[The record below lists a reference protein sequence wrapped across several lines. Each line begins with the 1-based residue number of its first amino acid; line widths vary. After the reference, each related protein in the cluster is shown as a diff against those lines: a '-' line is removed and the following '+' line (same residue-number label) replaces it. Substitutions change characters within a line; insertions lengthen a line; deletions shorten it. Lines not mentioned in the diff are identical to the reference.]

1 MQIKELFQ
9 NDIYRTINGIVYAD
23 RLDADVVWQELE
35 EYVITKE
42 LMGHINR
49 LFKTYGDSLSG
60 STGNNGVWIS
70 GFFGSGKSH
79 FLKILS
85 YLFENRHVT
94 REGVTKTALDFFK
107 DKIDDPMAFS
117 TIETAIRVPA
127 EVILFNIDSLSFQN
141 DEKAATLKAFFG
153 AFNRRRGYCFNYP
166 HIAHVEH
173 FLTRKGVYKD
183 FVEAFDA
190 ISTSQWYRER
200 EDYVFYTDDIV
211 RAIIQVLPNQ
221 SENKQL
227 LEWIT
232 NGERSYPLTIENFAA
247 LVAEYVE
254 EKNRRLLFMVDEMG
268 QFVGSHSDRMLN
280 LQTIVENLGTKTH
293 DKAWVFVTSQEDI
306 DAVLGT
312 KIQSK
317 GNDFSKIQARFITRP
332 TLSSSSIAE
341 VIQKRLLR
349 KQDGVSGSIGAI
361 YDTKRDILQNQL
373 SFSADTPT
381 MASYQSTKD
390 FVSSYPFVPYQFNL
404 VQDIFDAVRA
414 VGATGLNLSKG
425 ERSMLDA
432 FQTALKAVGESQE
445 GTLVPLWAFFP
456 TLLSFLDSSV
466 AKSIYNAREIPG
478 LKEEDL
484 RLLETLFLIRYLR
497 LRRVRGTIQN
507 LAVLTLSQVDTD
519 MVRHKRTIEESV
531 ARLEK
536 ENLISR
542 QGDEFL
548 FLTIEEQSITR
559 EIQNTPLPGN
569 AEIKE
574 LADIIFKDE
583 FDGKSK
589 YRHDNGKSF
598 EMQLSLDG
606 FFLSNKGDL
615 SIELASPLG
624 GMDYQ
629 SKKSNGI
636 MASADGNRAVLI
648 LPESTDYYRE
658 LTLFLKTKTYLD
670 GPGSRK
676 VSGSEDMILA
686 QKANENNQRRRKLI
700 AGISQLLVDADI
712 YICGSEYQPSAK
724 GGYALLME
732 LAKYV
737 VGVVYK
743 KLDLLPNPA
752 TDWESMVR
760 TTLSASSAA
769 LFASGPQTANP
780 KALDEVRQFLDL
792 SAQAGKTP
800 TMADVVKRFGGA
812 PYGWPDGNAQV
823 LLALLFRSDEI
834 KLFKGSYLEPSK
846 ALDCFIKPSIYESV
860 TISRSRVL
868 DQEILTTAQALAQS
882 LFQDFAPPTTREL
895 ADHVRKHLG
904 LLQARLKDWQKLV
917 EHDPKQYPGVSTI
930 QAILDLVLPLSQ
942 MTLAD
947 ELVETLLAKKSELES
962 VYADYKRIAEFYS
975 NQITVWRKAQKLLE
989 TIKPNRAQLE
999 QDDTA
1004 AISIAQLES
1013 ILGDTQP
1020 YDRIKD
1026 LTPALD
1032 SVQQALD
1039 GAVQV
1044 ARNALKKT
1052 IDEYRDQLTPLC
1064 DELGLSPEENFKVKE
1079 KLNHLYNH
1087 GSLESNLAGLEL
1099 LRTTQVGVAYDYAIK
1114 ILQDFREAKA
1124 AEEARR
1130 REAEKIKANNGGA
1143 GFAAETSSG
1152 QRGTAL
1158 PERVSTPTVL
1168 VESLQAKDLIK
1179 SQEIRTTTDVDRL
1192 VEQIRTTL
1200 KKKLAEGKRIKIQ

>member
-1 MQIKELFQ
+1 MIKELFK

-23 RLDADVVWQELE
+23 RLDVDVVWQELE

-49 LFKTYGDSLSG
+49 LFKTYGDSLTG

-94 REGVTKTALDFFK
+94 RDGVTRNALDFFK

-117 TIETAIRVPA
+117 AIEAAIRAPA

-141 DEKAATLKAFFG
+141 EEKAATLKAFFG

-173 FLTRKGVYKD
+173 FLTRKGAYKE
-183 FVEAFDA
+183 FIEAFEA
-190 ISTSQWYRER
+190 ISGSQWYRER

-211 RAIIQVLPNQ
+211 KAIVQVLPNQ

-254 EKNRRLLFMVDEMG
+254 EKKRRVLFMVDEMG

-306 DAVLGT
+306 DAVLGS

-317 GNDFSKIQARFITRP
+317 GNDFSKIQARFVTRP

-349 KQDGVSGSIGAI
+349 KREESIPAVGAV
-361 YDTKRDILQNQL
+361 YDAKRDILLNQL
-373 SFSADTPT
+373 SFTSDTPT

-390 FVSSYPFVPYQFNL
+390 FVASYPFVPYQFNL

-432 FQTALKAVGESQE
+432 FQTALKAVGDQDDGS
-445 GTLVPLWAFFP
+445 LVPLWAFFP

-466 AKSIYNAREIPG
+466 AKSIYNAQDIPSLQEG
-478 LKEEDL
+478 DL

-497 LRRVRGTIQN
+497 LRRVRGNVQN
-507 LAVLTLSQVDTD
+507 LAVLTLSRIDTD
-519 MVRHKRTIEESV
+519 MVKHKRAIEESI

-583 FDGKSK
+583 FDGKAK
-589 YRHDNGKSF
+589 YRHDNGKNF
-598 EMQLSLDG
+598 DLQLSLDG
-606 FFLSNKGDL
+606 YFLSNKGDIG
-615 SIELASPLG
+615 IELASPLG
-624 GMDYQ
+624 GMEYQ
-629 SKKSNGI
+629 SKKGNGV

-648 LPESTDYYRE
+648 LPESSEYYRE
-658 LTLFLKTKTYLD
+658 LTLFLKTKSYLD

-676 VSGSEDMILA
+676 LSGSEDMILA
-686 QKANENNQRRRKLI
+686 QKASENNQRRRKLV
-700 AGISQLLVDADI
+700 AGATQLLSDAEI
-712 YICGSEYQPSAK
+712 YICGSDYRPSAK

-732 LAKYV
+732 LARYV

-752 TDWESMVR
+752 SDWENMVR
-760 TTLSASSAA
+760 TALSASSAA
-769 LFASGPQTANP
+769 LFASGPQTTNP
-780 KALDEVRQFLDL
+780 KALEELRQFLEL
-792 SAQAGKTP
+792 CAQAGKTP
-800 TMADVVKRFGGA
+800 TMAELVKRFGGA
-812 PYGWPDGNAQV
+812 PYGWPDGNVQA
-823 LLALLFRSDEI
+823 LLALLFRADEI
-834 KLFKGSYLEPSK
+834 KLFKGGFLEPSK
-846 ALDCFIKPSIYESV
+846 ALDCFIKPSLYDAVS
-860 TISRSRVL
+860 ISRSRVL
-868 DQEILTTAQALAQS
+868 GQEVLDAAQEAARA
-882 LFQDFAPPTTREL
+882 LFQDFAPATTREL
-895 ADHVRKHLG
+895 AEHVRKHLAAW
-904 LLQARLKDWQKLV
+904 QARLRDWQKLI
-917 EHDPKQYPGVSTI
+917 EHDPKQYPGVGAMQSI
-930 QAILDLVLPLSQ
+930 MDFAQGLKQIS
-942 MTLAD
+942 LAE
-947 ELVETLLAKKSELES
+947 ELVETLAAKSAELS
-962 VYADYKRIAEFYS
+962 AVYAEYKRIAEFYG
-975 NQITVWRKAQKLLE
+975 NQIGIWRKAQKLLE
-989 TIKPNRAQLE
+989 AIKPSRTQLE
-999 QDDTA
+999 HEPSA
-1004 AISIAQLES
+1004 KEAISRLES
-1013 ILGDTQP
+1013 ILGQAEP

-1026 LTPALD
+1026 LAPAMDLVQKALD
-1032 SVQQALD
+1032 AAIQAT
-1039 GAVQV
+1039 
-1044 ARNALKKT
+1044 RHALKAA

-1064 DELGLSPEENFKVKE
+1064 DELGLSPEENYTVKE
-1079 KLNHLYNH
+1079 RLNHLY
-1087 GSLESNLAGLEL
+1087 SRAPLETSLAGLEL
-1099 LRTTQVGVAYDYAIK
+1099 LRSTQVDLAYNHAIK
-1114 ILQDFREAKA
+1114 TLQEFRQAKA
-1124 AEEARR
+1124 AVEAKKA
-1130 REAEKIKANNGGA
+1130 EAKKEPVSPTGA
-1143 GFAAETSSG
+1143 EIAAERPPKSPAPVAKSVQAPVITE
-1152 QRGTAL
+1152 AL
-1158 PERVSTPTVL
+1158 A
-1168 VESLQAKDLIK
+1168 AKDLIGGR
-1179 SQEIRTTTDVDRL
+1179 EIRTTGDVDQL
-1192 VEQIRTTL
+1192 VEQLRAAL
-1200 KKKLAEGKRIKIQ
+1200 KKKLAEGKLIRIG

>member
-1 MQIKELFQ
+1 MQIKEFFQ

-23 RLDADVVWQELE
+23 RLDAEIVWQELD

-42 LMGHINR
+42 LLGHINR
-49 LFKTYGDSLSG
+49 LFKIYSDSLSG

-85 YLFENRHVT
+85 YLFENRNVTWGGVT
-94 REGVTKTALDFFK
+94 RTALDFFK
-107 DKIDDPMAFS
+107 DKIDDPMALS
-117 TIETAIRVPA
+117 NIEAAVKVPA

-173 FLTRKGVYKD
+173 FLTRKGVYKE
-183 FVEAFDA
+183 FVAAFET
-190 ISTSQWYRER
+190 ISGSQWYRER
-200 EDYVFYTDDIV
+200 EDYVFCTEDIV
-211 RAIIQVLPNQ
+211 RSIIQVLPNQ

-280 LQTIVENLGTKTH
+280 LQTILENLGTKTQ

-317 GNDFSKIQARFITRP
+317 GNDFSKIQARFVTRP

-349 KQDGVSGSIGAI
+349 KKDTASTSIGRL
-361 YDTKRDILQNQL
+361 YDAKRDILQNQL
-373 SFSADTPT
+373 SFSTDTPT
-381 MASYQSTKD
+381 MASYQNTKD
-390 FVSSYPFVPYQFNL
+390 FVASYPFVPYQFNL

-432 FQTALKAVGESQE
+432 FQTALKTVGENLE

-466 AKSIYNAREIPG
+466 AKSIYNAQDIPG
-478 LKEEDL
+478 VKEEDL

-497 LRRVRGTIQN
+497 LRRIRGTLQN
-507 LAVLTLSQVDTD
+507 LAVLTLNQVDTD
-519 MVRHKRTIEESV
+519 MIKHKRTIEESI
-531 ARLEK
+531 ARLER
-536 ENLISR
+536 ENLVSR

-598 EMQLSLDG
+598 DLQLSLDG
-606 FFLSNKGDL
+606 FFLSNKGDI
-615 SIELASPLG
+615 SIDLASPLG

-629 SKKSNGI
+629 YKKSNGI
-636 MASADGNRAVLI
+636 MVSADGNRAVLV

-658 LTLFLKTKTYLD
+658 LTLFLKTKTYLE
-670 GPGSRK
+670 GAGSRK
-676 VSGSEDMILA
+676 ASGSEDMILA

-700 AGISQLLVDADI
+700 GTLDQLLENTDI
-712 YICGSEYQPSAK
+712 YICGSEYKPTSK
-724 GGYALLME
+724 GGYSLLIE
-732 LAKYV
+732 LARYV

-743 KLDLLPNPA
+743 KLDLLPNPV
-752 TDWESMVR
+752 TDWESMLR
-760 TTLSASSAA
+760 TILSASSAA
-769 LFASGPQTANP
+769 LFASGPQTTNP
-780 KALDEVRQFLDL
+780 KALDEMRQFLDL
-792 SAQAGKTP
+792 CTQAGKTP

-834 KLFKGSYLEPSK
+834 KLFRGSYLVPSN
-846 ALDCFIKPSIYESV
+846 ALDCFIKPSIYDSV
-860 TISRSRVL
+860 SISRSRVL
-868 DQEILTTAQALAQS
+868 DQEILAAAQALAQS
-882 LFQDFAPPTTREL
+882 VFQDFAPPTIREL

-904 LLQARLKDWQKLV
+904 IWQAKLKDWQKLV

-930 QAILDLVLPLSQ
+930 QAILDYILPLIQ
-942 MTLAD
+942 MSLAD
-947 ELVETLLAKKSELES
+947 ELIETLAVKKAELES
-962 VYADYKRIAEFYS
+962 IYADYKRIAEFYG

-989 TIKPNRAQLE
+989 AIKPNRTHLE
-999 QDDTA
+999 QDSTA
-1004 AISIAQLES
+1004 ATSIARLES

-1026 LTPALD
+1026 LVPAFDIVQHALD
-1032 SVQQALD
+1032 AAIQA
-1039 GAVQV
+1039 ACET
-1044 ARNALKKT
+1044 LKKT
-1052 IDEYRDQLTPLC
+1052 IDDYRDQLTPLC
-1064 DELGLSPEENFKVKE
+1064 DELGLSPDENFKVKE
-1079 KLNHLYNH
+1079 RLNHLY
-1087 GSLESNLAGLEL
+1087 SRAPFESNLASLEL
-1099 LRTTQVGVAYDYAIK
+1099 LRTTQVDLAYDYAIK
-1114 ILQDFREAKA
+1114 TLQDFRDAKA
-1124 AEEARR
+1124 
-1130 REAEKIKANNGGA
+1130 KIQTRIQEPSNAGA
-1143 GFAAETSSG
+1143 IAGIKPGVVYPSDTTPPRAVAETPLRAIPVLTMKARDLIGGKDVSS
-1152 QRGTAL
+1152 TD
-1158 PERVSTPTVL
+1158 E
-1168 VESLQAKDLIK
+1168 VESLVAKL
-1179 SQEIRTTTDVDRL
+1179 RA
-1192 VEQIRTTL
+1192 TL
-1200 KKKLAEGKRIKIQ
+1200 KQALAQGKRIRIE

>member
-60 STGNNGVWIS
+60 TTGNNGVWIS

-94 REGVTKTALDFFK
+94 RDGVTKTALDFFK

-117 TIETAIRVPA
+117 TIETAVKEPA

-141 DEKAATLKAFFG
+141 EEKAATLKAFFG

-173 FLTRKGVYKD
+173 FLTRKGVYKE
-183 FVEAFDA
+183 FVEAFEA
-190 ISTSQWYRER
+190 ISESQWYQER

-211 RAIIQVLPNQ
+211 RAIVQVLPNQ

-227 LEWIT
+227 LDWIT

-254 EKNRRLLFMVDEMG
+254 EKHRRILFMVDEMG

-306 DAVLGT
+306 DAVLGS

-349 KQDGVSGSIGAI
+349 KQEAASASIGAI
-361 YDTKRDILQNQL
+361 YDAKRDILLNQL
-373 SFSADTPT
+373 SFSTDSPT

-390 FVSSYPFVPYQFNL
+390 FIVSYPFVPYQFNL

-432 FQTALKAVGESQE
+432 FQTALKAVGEDSE

-456 TLLSFLDSSV
+456 TLLSFLDTSV
-466 AKSIYNAREIPG
+466 SKSIYNAQEIPG
-478 LKEEDL
+478 LTDEDL

-497 LRRVRGTIQN
+497 LRRIRGNIQN
-507 LAVLTLSQVDTD
+507 LAVLTLCQVDTD
-519 MVRHKRTIEESV
+519 MVRHKRGIEESI

-583 FDGKSK
+583 FDGKTK

-598 EMQLSLDG
+598 DLQLSLDG
-606 FFLSNKGDL
+606 FFLSSKGDI

-629 SKKSNGI
+629 SKKGTGI

-648 LPESTDYYRE
+648 LPESGDYYRE
-658 LTLFLKTKTYLD
+658 LTLFLKTKTYLE

-676 VSGSEDMILA
+676 VSGNEDMILA

-700 AGISQLLVDADI
+700 AGVNQLLSDADI
-712 YICGSEYQPSAK
+712 FICGSDYQPNAK

-732 LAKYV
+732 LARYV

-752 TDWESMVR
+752 SDWESMVR

-769 LFASGPQTANP
+769 LFASGPQTTNP
-780 KALDEVRQFLDL
+780 KALDEARQFLEL
-792 SAQAGKTP
+792 SGLAGKTP
-800 TMADVVKRFGGA
+800 TMADMVKRYGGA
-812 PYGWPDGNAQV
+812 PYGWPDGNVQV

-846 ALDCFIKPSIYESV
+846 ALDCFIKPSVYDSV
-860 TISRSRVL
+860 SISRSRIL
-868 DQEILTTAQALAQS
+868 DQEILAAAQAVAQS
-882 LFQDFAPPTTREL
+882 VFQDFAPPTTREL
-895 ADHVRKHLG
+895 ADHVRKHLS
-904 LLQARLKDWQKLV
+904 LWQAKLKDWQKLV
-917 EHDPKQYPGVSTI
+917 EHDPKQYPGVSTL
-930 QAILDLVLPLSQ
+930 QAILDLILPLIQ
-942 MTLAD
+942 MTLAE
-947 ELVETLLAKKSELES
+947 ELVETIAAKKAELES
-962 VYADYKRIAEFYS
+962 VYADYKRIAEFYG
-975 NQITVWRKAQKLLE
+975 NQITVWRKAHKLLE
-989 TIKPNRAQLE
+989 SMKPNRDQLE
-999 QDDTA
+999 QVDMAATA
-1004 AISIAQLES
+1004 IARLES
-1013 ILGDTQP
+1013 ILEDAEP

-1026 LTPALD
+1026 LAPAMD
-1032 SVQQALD
+1032 IVQQALD
-1039 GAVQV
+1039 AAINA
-1044 ARNALKKT
+1044 AREALKKT

-1064 DELGLSPEENFKVKE
+1064 NELGLGPEENYKVKE
-1079 KLNHLYNH
+1079 KLNQLYH
-1087 GSLESNLAGLEL
+1087 RAPLESNLASLEL
-1099 LRTTQVGVAYDYAIK
+1099 LRTAQVSLAYDYAITT
-1114 ILQDFREAKA
+1114 LQAFRDAKA
-1124 AEEARR
+1124 AEEAKKN
-1130 REAEKIKANNGGA
+1130 EAERTSTSAGGS
-1143 GFAAETSSG
+1143 GYAAETPNAPKGSG
-1152 QRGTAL
+1152 IPDKVQK
-1158 PERVSTPTVL
+1158 PSVL
-1168 VESLQAKDLIK
+1168 VESIQARDLIGLR
-1179 SQEIRTTTDVDRL
+1179 EIRTTADVDRL
-1192 VEQIRTTL
+1192 ADQIRATL
-1200 KKKLAEGKRIKIQ
+1200 KQKLAEGKIIKIC

>member
-9 NDIYRTINGIVYAD
+9 NDIYRTINGVVYAD
-23 RLDADVVWQELE
+23 RLDSDIVWQELD

-42 LMGHINR
+42 LKGHINH
-49 LFKTYGDSLSG
+49 LFKVYSDSLEG

-85 YLFENRHVT
+85 YLFENRHITRDGVT
-94 REGVTKTALDFFK
+94 RSALEFFQE
-107 DKIDDPMAFS
+107 KINDSLTFS
-117 TIETAIRVPA
+117 TIEEAIRVPA

-173 FLTRKGVYKD
+173 FLTRKGVYKS
-183 FVEAFDA
+183 FVDAFDA
-190 ISTSQWYRER
+190 ISDGQWYQER

-227 LEWIT
+227 LDWIT

-268 QFVGSHSDRMLN
+268 QFVGTHSDRMLN
-280 LQTIVENLGTKTH
+280 LQTIVENLGTRTH

-306 DAVLGT
+306 DAVLGV
-312 KIQSK
+312 KIQDK
-317 GNDFSKIQARFITRP
+317 GNDFSKIQARFYTRP

-349 KQDGVSGSIGAI
+349 KKTGQGTAIGAV
-361 YDTKRDILQNQL
+361 YEAKRDILHNQL
-373 SFSADTPT
+373 SFSSDTPT
-381 MASYQSTKD
+381 MATFTNTED
-390 FVSSYPFVPYQFNL
+390 FIASYPFIPYQFNL
-404 VQDIFDAVRA
+404 LQDIFDAVRA

-432 FQTALKAVGESQE
+432 FQTALKAVGESTE

-456 TLLSFLDSSV
+456 TIQSFLDGSV
-466 AKSIYNAREIPG
+466 ARSLYNAKEIPG
-478 LKEEDL
+478 LKDEDH

-497 LRRVRGTIQN
+497 LRRVRGNVQN
-507 LAVLTLSQVDTD
+507 LAVLNLSQVDTD
-519 MVRHKRTIEESV
+519 MVRHKRAIEESI

-548 FLTIEEQSITR
+548 FMTIEEQSISR
-559 EIQNTPLPGN
+559 EIQNTPLAGN

-583 FDGKSK
+583 FDGKSR

-598 EMQLSLDG
+598 DLQLSLDG
-606 FFLSNKGDL
+606 YYLSNKGDISIDL
-615 SIELASPLG
+615 SSPLG

-629 SKKSNGI
+629 NKKTNGI
-636 MASADGNRAVLI
+636 MASADGNRAILI

-658 LTLFLKTKTYLD
+658 LTLFLKTKTYLE

-700 AGISQLLVDADI
+700 AGINQLLASMDVC
-712 YICGSEYQPSAK
+712 ICGSVYQPSAK
-724 GGYALLME
+724 GGYPLLME

-743 KLDLLPNPA
+743 KLDLLPNPV
-752 TDWESMVR
+752 TDWEGSIR
-760 TTLSASSAA
+760 TMLSASSAA
-769 LFASGPQTANP
+769 LFASGPQTTNP
-780 KALDEVRQFLDL
+780 KALDEVRQFIDL

-800 TMADVVKRFGGA
+800 TMADVVKRYGGA
-812 PYGWPDGNAQV
+812 PYGWPDGNAQL
-823 LLALLFRSDEI
+823 LLALLFRADEVR
-834 KLFKGSYLEPSK
+834 LFRGSFLEPSK
-846 ALDCFIKPSIYESV
+846 ALECFIKPSLYDSV
-860 TISRSRVL
+860 SISRSRVIG
-868 DQEILTTAQALAQS
+868 QEVLAAAQSLAQS
-882 LFQDFAPPTTREL
+882 LFQEFAPATTREL

-904 LLQARLKDWQKLV
+904 GWQARLKDWQKLV

-930 QAILDLVLPLSQ
+930 QSVLDLILPLSQ

-947 ELVETLLAKKSELES
+947 ELVEAVAAKQAELEAVHS
-962 VYADYKRIAEFYS
+962 DYKRIAEFFS
-975 NQITVWRKAQKLLE
+975 NQISIWRKARKLLDA
-989 TIKPNRAQLE
+989 IQPNRAQLE
-999 QDDTA
+999 EDERAATA
-1004 AISIAQLES
+1004 LSQLES
-1013 ILGDTQP
+1013 ILGDAKP

-1026 LTPALD
+1026 LAPAID
-1032 SVQQALD
+1032 VVQQALE
-1039 GAVQV
+1039 AAIHT
-1044 ARNALKKT
+1044 ARDALKKT

-1064 DELGLSPEENFKVKE
+1064 DELGLTPEESYKVKE
-1079 KLNHLYNH
+1079 KLNQLH
-1087 GSLESNLAGLEL
+1087 SRAPLESNLASLEL
-1099 LRTTQVGVAYDYAIK
+1099 LRTAQVNLAYDNAIA
-1114 ILQDFREAKA
+1114 ILQVLREAKTVA
-1124 AEEARR
+1124 AAKKQETGKTTIRADG
-1130 REAEKIKANNGGA
+1130 I
-1143 GFAAETSSG
+1143 GFTAETPSG
-1152 QRGTAL
+1152 QKDTSFPDKVKKPAI
-1158 PERVSTPTVL
+1158 L
-1168 VESLQAKDLIK
+1168 VESLQAKDLITP
-1179 SQEIRTTTDVDRL
+1179 QEIRTTVEVDHL
-1192 VEQIRTTL
+1192 VEQLRAKL
-1200 KKKLAEGKRIKIQ
+1200 KKKLAEGKVIRIL

>member
-1 MQIKELFQ
+1 MQIKEFFQ

-23 RLDADVVWQELE
+23 RLDAEIVWQELD

-42 LMGHINR
+42 LLGHINR
-49 LFKTYGDSLSG
+49 LFKIYSDSLSG

-85 YLFENRHVT
+85 YLFENRNVTWGGVT
-94 REGVTKTALDFFK
+94 RTALDFFK
-107 DKIDDPMAFS
+107 DKIDDPMALS
-117 TIETAIRVPA
+117 NIEAAVKVPA

-173 FLTRKGVYKD
+173 FLTRKGVYKE
-183 FVEAFDA
+183 FVAAFET
-190 ISTSQWYRER
+190 ISGSQWYRER
-200 EDYVFYTDDIV
+200 EDYVFCTEDIV
-211 RAIIQVLPNQ
+211 RSIIQVLPNQ

-268 QFVGSHSDRMLN
+268 QFVGSQSDRMLN
-280 LQTIVENLGTKTH
+280 LQTILENLGTKTQ

-317 GNDFSKIQARFITRP
+317 GNDFSKIQARFVTRP

-349 KQDGVSGSIGAI
+349 KKDTASTSIGML
-361 YDTKRDILQNQL
+361 YDAKRDILQNQL
-373 SFSADTPT
+373 SFSTDTPT
-381 MASYQSTKD
+381 MASYQNTKD
-390 FVSSYPFVPYQFNL
+390 FVASYPFVPYQFNL

-432 FQTALKAVGESQE
+432 FQTALKTVGENLE

-466 AKSIYNAREIPG
+466 AKSIYNAHDIPG

-497 LRRVRGTIQN
+497 LRRIRGTLQN
-507 LAVLTLSQVDTD
+507 LAVLALNQVDTD
-519 MVRHKRTIEESV
+519 MIKHKRSIEESI
-531 ARLEK
+531 ARLER
-536 ENLISR
+536 ENLVSR

-598 EMQLSLDG
+598 DLQLSLDG
-606 FFLSNKGDL
+606 FFLSNKGDI
-615 SIELASPLG
+615 SIDLASPLG

-629 SKKSNGI
+629 YKKSNGI
-636 MASADGNRAVLI
+636 MVSVDGNRAVLV

-658 LTLFLKTKTYLD
+658 LTLFLKTKTYLE
-670 GPGSRK
+670 GAGSRK
-676 VSGSEDMILA
+676 ASGSEDMILA

-700 AGISQLLVDADI
+700 GTLDHLLENTDI
-712 YICGSEYQPSAK
+712 YICGGEYKPTAK
-724 GGYALLME
+724 GGYSLLME
-732 LAKYV
+732 LARYV

-743 KLDLLPNPA
+743 KLDLLPNPV
-752 TDWESMVR
+752 TDWESMIR
-760 TTLSASSAA
+760 TILSASSAA
-769 LFASGPQTANP
+769 LFASGPQTTNP
-780 KALDEVRQFLDL
+780 KALDEMRQFLDL
-792 SAQAGKTP
+792 CTQAGKTP

-812 PYGWPDGNAQV
+812 PYGWPDGNVQV
-823 LLALLFRSDEI
+823 LIALLFRSDEI
-834 KLFKGSYLEPSK
+834 KLFRGSYLEPSK
-846 ALDCFIKPSIYESV
+846 ALDCFIKPSIYDSV
-860 TISRSRVL
+860 SISRSRVL
-868 DQEILTTAQALAQS
+868 DQEILAAAQALAQS

-904 LLQARLKDWQKLV
+904 IWQAKLKDWQKLV

-930 QAILDLVLPLSQ
+930 QAILDLILPLIQ

-947 ELVETLLAKKSELES
+947 ELIETLAVKKAELES
-962 VYADYKRIAEFYS
+962 IYADYKRIAEFYG
-975 NQITVWRKAQKLLE
+975 NQITVWRKALKLLE
-989 TIKPNRAQLE
+989 AIKPNRAQLE
-999 QDDTA
+999 QYGKEATA
-1004 AISIAQLES
+1004 IARLES
-1013 ILGDTQP
+1013 IIGDTQP

-1026 LTPALD
+1026 LAPALD
-1032 SVQQALD
+1032 MVQHALD
-1039 GAVQV
+1039 AAIQT
-1044 ARNALKKT
+1044 ARDALKKT
-1052 IDEYRDQLTPLC
+1052 IDDYRDQLTPLC
-1064 DELGLSPEENFKVKE
+1064 QELGLSPEENFKVKE
-1079 KLNHLYNH
+1079 KLNHLY
-1087 GSLESNLAGLEL
+1087 SRAPLESNLAGLEL
-1099 LRTTQVGVAYDYAIK
+1099 FRTTQVSLAYDYAIK
-1114 ILQDFREAKA
+1114 ALQDFRDAKA
-1124 AEEARR
+1124 AEEARK
-1130 REAEKIKANNGGA
+1130 REAEKTPKSAGGA
-1143 GFAAETSSG
+1143 GFAAETPSG
-1152 QRGTAL
+1152 QKGASLTEL
-1158 PERVSTPTVL
+1158 VNKPTVL
-1168 VESLQAKDLIK
+1168 VESVQAKDLIG
-1179 SQEIRTTTDVDRL
+1179 SQEIRTTADVDHL
-1192 VEQIRTTL
+1192 VEQIRATL
-1200 KKKLAEGKRIKIQ
+1200 KKKLAEGKRIRIC